1 MWCAQPLPCKH
12 AGAQASGAHP
22 QNLGFR
28 ICFVSKCIQSTM
40 TPLLQ
45 FSDAINLQHMLFH
58 CAAKL
63 LGRNPCMSADRC
75 CSAFYTYA
83 LSSTLYCTLLKS
95 AHSGIGHWIRTESI
109 AWFYMSKRFTSAIA
123 VLLSLRLVYLSDC
136 VFQNGQL
143 WHNARTS
150 RSETTDSRAFL
161 LSPVASLDA
170 QSVDPRPSCEA
181 CLCRA
186 ECI

>member
-40 TPLLQ
+40 MPLLQ

-58 CAAKL
+58 CAAKI

-95 AHSGIGHWIRTESI
+95 AHSEIGHWIRTESI
-109 AWFYMSKRFTSAIA
+109 AWFLHVEKVHISNCSTALIA
-123 VLLSLRLVYLSDC
+123 PC
-136 VFQNGQL
+136 VSFGL
-143 WHNARTS
+143 CF
-150 RSETTDSRAFL
+150 SEWTAL
-161 LSPVASLDA
+161 A
-170 QSVDPRPSCEA
+170 
-181 CLCRA
+181 
-186 ECI
+186 